1 MEKVSQSRFSNSV
14 KNTAF
19 ALLSQM
25 LTIVLGFV
33 SRRVFVECLSKEYL
47 GISTAFT
54 SILSVLSLAELGVG
68 SAIIYSLYKPI
79 ATHDNEKIKSLM
91 KLYQRVY
98 VAVGTLILVVGAG
111 LTPFLGSFVKDMPQ
125 IKGVQL
131 IYLLLVVQQA
141 SQYFFSYKINF
152 LSATQQGHIV
162 QKFNMATTVVQISMQ
177 IAVLLVFKDYYSY
190 LVIGVLCPFAK
201 NVFASVK
208 VDRMYPFLREKAQKL
223 EKSEAQKIGENVGS
237 IFIYKICQK
246 LSTTIDT
253 VLISKM
259 MGVIEVAI
267 YSNYHLIISYADML
281 FINVFGAIT
290 PSIGNL
296 MTQDDVQ
303 KKREFFSALQLIYY
317 WVGTYLAVG
326 LIVLFNPFI
335 ELWLGAD
342 YLFPQSIVIVLVT
355 SITLTNFQR
364 PCSLVRDS
372 NGLFKYGK
380 LRPLFM
386 SIINIVTAIILVK
399 LMGTIGV
406 VLGTCI
412 AKATTFVWYD
422 PYIVYKHT
430 LKKGLLKYFVTYALQ
445 WALLVVL
452 AFVCNT
458 LYQMLNLSGLFGFAV
473 GFIGV
478 TVIVNGVFLLIN
490 FKRKNFKYIVLL
502 VVDLFKKKLGG
513 KREKNSN
520 SDGGKDQ

>member
-1 MEKVSQSRFSNSV
+1 MEKVSKSRFNNSV
-14 KNTAF
+14 KNTVF

-25 LTIVLGFV
+25 ITIVLGFV
-33 SRRVFVECLSKEYL
+33 SRKVFVECLNAEYL
-47 GISTAFT
+47 GVSTAFT
-54 SILSVLSLAELGVG
+54 GILSVLSLAELGVG

-79 ATHDNEKIKSLM
+79 ATQDQEKIKSLM

-98 VAVGTLILVVGAG
+98 VAVGTLIFVVGAS
-111 LTPFLGSFVKDMPQ
+111 LTPFLGSFIKEMPQ
-125 IKGVQL
+125 IKGVQI
-131 IYLLLVVQQA
+131 IYLLLVVQNA

-152 LSATQQGHIV
+152 LSATQQGYII
-162 QKFNMATTVVQISMQ
+162 QKLNILTTFVQILLQ
-177 IAVLLVFKDYYSY
+177 IAVLLLFKDYYSY
-190 LVIGVLCPFAK
+190 LAIGVLCPFAK

-208 VDRMYPFLREKAQKL
+208 VNRMYPFLREKAQKL
-223 EKSEAQKIGENVGS
+223 EKDETKKIGENVAA
-237 IFIYKICQK
+237 IFIYKICQR

-267 YSNYHLIISYADML
+267 YSNYHFIISYSDIL

-296 MTQDDVQ
+296 MTKEDET

-342 YLFPQSIVIVLVT
+342 YLFPQSVVVALVV

-364 PCSLVRDS
+364 PCSLIRDS

-399 LMGTIGV
+399 FLGTIGV

-422 PYIVYKHT
+422 PYIVYKYT

-445 WALLVVL
+445 WALLAAL
-452 AFVCNT
+452 AFVCT
-458 LYQMLNLSGLFGFAV
+458 MLYQMLNIGGLLGFII

-478 TVIVNGVFLLIN
+478 TVIVNGIFLLIN
-490 FKRKNFKYIVLL
+490 FKRKNFKYIISLVLG
-502 VVDLFKKKLGG
+502 FSKKLGG
-513 KREKNSN
+513 KHEKNSN
-520 SDGGKDQ
+520 SDSSENE

>member
-1 MEKVSQSRFSNSV
+1 M
-14 KNTAF
+14 F

-25 LTIVLGFV
+25 LTILLGFV

-47 GISTAFT
+47 GVSTAFT

-79 ATHDNEKIKSLM
+79 ATQDNEKIKSLM
-91 KLYQRVY
+91 KLYRQVY
-98 VAVGTLILVVGAG
+98 IAVGTLILIVGAG
-111 LTPFLGSFVKDMPQ
+111 LTPFLGSFVKEMPQ
-125 IKGVQL
+125 IKGIQS
-131 IYLLLVVQQA
+131 IYLLLVVQNA

-162 QKFNMATTVVQISMQ
+162 QKFNIVTSVVQVSLQ
-177 IAVLLVFKDYYSY
+177 IAVLLIFKDYYSY
-190 LVIGVLCPFAK
+190 LVIGVLCPFVK
-201 NVFASVK
+201 NIFASIK
-208 VDRMYPFLREKAQKL
+208 ANRMYPFLREKAQKL
-223 EKSEAQKIGENVGS
+223 EKSETKKISENVGA
-237 IFIYKICQK
+237 IFIYKICQR
-246 LSTTIDT
+246 LSSTIDT

-259 MGVIEVAI
+259 MGVIEVAL
-267 YSNYHLIISYADML
+267 YSNYHMIISYADML
-281 FINVFGAIT
+281 FVNVFGAIT

-296 MTQDDVQ
+296 MTKEDEQ

-342 YLFPQSIVIVLVT
+342 YLFPQSIVIALVI

-386 SIINIVTAIILVK
+386 SIINVAAAVILVK

-412 AKATTFVWYD
+412 AKLTTFVWYD

-430 LKKGLLKYFVTYALQ
+430 LKKGLMKYFVTYGLQ
-445 WALLVVL
+445 WVLLAAL
-452 AFVCNT
+452 AFMCNT
-458 LYQMLNLSGLFGFAV
+458 LYQVLNIGGLLGFII

-490 FKRKNFKYIVLL
+490 FKRKDFKYIVSLIIG
-502 VVDLFKKKLGG
+502 LFKKKSGG
-513 KREKNSN
+513 KHEEDSN

>member
-14 KNTAF
+14 KNSAF

-25 LTIVLGFV
+25 ITIVLGFF
-33 SRRVFVECLSKEYL
+33 SRRVFVECLSAEYL

-54 SILSVLSLAELGVG
+54 SILSILSLAELGVG

-79 ATHDNEKIKSLM
+79 ASQDNEKIKSLM

-98 VAVGTLILVVGAG
+98 VAVGTLIFVVGVG
-111 LTPFLGSFVKDMPQ
+111 LTPFLGAFVKEMPQ
-125 IKGVQL
+125 IEGVRL
-131 IYLLLVVQQA
+131 IYLLLVIQNA

-162 QKFNMATTVVQISMQ
+162 QKFNIATTFVQVSLQ
-177 IAVLLVFKDYYSY
+177 IALLLILKDYYTY
-190 LVIGVLCPFAK
+190 LAIGVLCPFIK
-201 NVFASVK
+201 NIFASIK
-208 VDRMYPFLREKAQKL
+208 VNRMYPFLREKAQKL
-223 EKSEAQKIGENVGS
+223 EKSETKKIGENVGA

-246 LSTTIDT
+246 LSATIDT

-267 YSNYHLIISYADML
+267 YSNYHLLISYVDML
-281 FINVFGAIT
+281 FVNVFGAIT
-290 PSIGNL
+290 PSIGNF
-296 MTQDDVQ
+296 MTCDDDH
-303 KKREFFSALQLIYY
+303 KKRELFSALQLVYY

-342 YLFPQSIVIVLVT
+342 YLFPQSIVLALVV

-386 SIINIVTAIILVK
+386 SIINVVTAIILANF
-399 LMGTIGV
+399 MGTIGV

-412 AKATTFVWYD
+412 AKAVTVVWYD

-430 LKKGLLKYFVTYALQ
+430 LKKGLTKYFVTYALQ
-445 WALLVVL
+445 WALLVAL
-452 AFVCNT
+452 AFICSSIYRMINIG
-458 LYQMLNLSGLFGFAV
+458 GLL
-473 GFIGV
+473 GFIIGIIVV

-490 FKRKNFKYIVLL
+490 FRRNNFRYIFSL
-502 VVDLFKKKLGG
+502 VCNLFKKKSGG
-513 KREKNSN
+513 KGEKNSN
-520 SDGGKDQ
+520 SDSCTDQ